1 MDHFIHLFI
10 FNLFKIAQTLLI
22 KYNMFGSFIFT
33 KKILTI
39 YKNKIKFQYKY
50 FETNFPPQCTIQNL
64 PQNNLIPYEKF

>member
-1 MDHFIHLFI
+1 
-10 FNLFKIAQTLLI
+10 
-22 KYNMFGSFIFT
+22 MFGSFIFT